1 MKTLLNDITPALSVF
16 VPLIVNI
23 ACTTIE
29 ANTLGRELTDR
40 EIDRLLIQADTSVRD
55 FLKNIGKDP
64 DQEEDIREEMKLTI
78 FENASALMY
87 MVIDEMKKRMQK

>member
-1 MKTLLNDITPALSVF
+1 MKTLINDITPALSAF